1 MLDHDRFAQL
11 GLDDIARKVEAG
23 ERLTIE
29 DGHRLYACPD
39 VTAVGA
45 LAHHRRTEL
54 HGDSAFYV
62 VNRHI
67 NYTNVCVNGCAFC
80 AYQRAKGEEGGFELS
95 IAEAVE
101 RLQNAPL
108 PPREVHIVGGC
119 HPDLR
124 LAFFVDL
131 LSSVQQALPDCT
143 LKCFTAVEIAHFA
156 ALEGIST
163 REVLQ
168 TLKDAGLA
176 MLPGGGA
183 EIFEPGVRRRI
194 CPKKSN
200 AEEWLRIHGEA
211 HELGLATNCTMLFGH
226 LESID
231 DRLDHLD
238 RLRRQQDASRS
249 KGADGFT
256 CFIPLPFQTENS
268 AIKVE
273 RPLTGVDELRT
284 IAISRL
290 MLDNIPHIKAY
301 WVMLT
306 VKQAQAALF
315 FGADDLDGTVV
326 EEKIG
331 HMAGAQSEQGLT
343 KSQLEAMIRGM
354 GLTPVERDARFNP
367 IARDAR
373 DADNVPAKAYSD
385 APSPSTLHGLLCAA
399 ARGARLDFDT
409 ARALYLH
416 ADLHALGHAAHQ
428 VRLRKH
434 PEPMVTYVVDRNIN
448 YSNVCVCACRF
459 CAYYR
464 APGAADCFVLPFEEI
479 GKKIEETL
487 ALGGT
492 QILMQG
498 GHHPDLP
505 LSWYE
510 DMLAFIKDNYPI
522 HVHAFSPPEIAH
534 FATISGLSTA
544 TVIARLKAAGLD
556 SIPGGGA
563 EILVDSV
570 RKAVSPNKCP
580 AGQWLGI
587 MEEAHGLG
595 LRTTATMMFG
605 HEEAPEDRLRHL
617 FAVRESQDRSLAKVG
632 GGYTAFIPWTFQPE
646 NTNISARPLTSVEYL
661 RLLALSRLVLDN
673 IDNLQVSWVTMGPK
687 IAQAALFFGGND
699 FGSTMIEENVVRAA
713 GVSFRLTRQ
722 EIDALVLA
730 AGFTPRQRRMNYVLV
745 PPSGEADS
753 AAEAGVAG
761 LA

>member
-1 MLDHDRFAQL
+1 MLDHARFAQL
-11 GLDDIARKVEAG
+11 GIADIAAKVEAG
-23 ERLTIE
+23 ERLSLD
-29 DGHRLYACPD
+29 DGRKLYACPD

-45 LAHHRRTEL
+45 LAHHVRTRM
-54 HGDSAFYV
+54 HGDKTFYV

-95 IAEAVE
+95 VADALE
-101 RLQNAPL
+101 RLASAPL

-124 LAFFVDL
+124 LSFFIDL
-131 LSSVQQALPDCT
+131 LTSVQRALPDSA

-156 ALEGIST
+156 SLEGIST
-163 REVLQ
+163 REVLAR
-168 TLKDAGLA
+168 LKEAGLA

-183 EIFEPGVRRRI
+183 EIFEPSVRRRI
-194 CPKKSN
+194 CPRKST

-211 HELGLATNCTMLFGH
+211 HELGLTTNCTMLFGH

-231 DRLDHLD
+231 DRLNHLD
-238 RLRRQQDASRS
+238 MLRRRQDESLAV
-249 KGADGFT
+249 GATGFT
-256 CFIPLPFQTENS
+256 CFIPLPFQTENN

-290 MLDNIPHIKAY
+290 MLDNIPHIKSY

-331 HMAGAQSEQGLT
+331 HMAGAASEQGLS
-343 KSQLEAMIRGM
+343 KNQLEAMIRGM

-367 IARDAR
+367 VAKQEP
-373 DADNVPAKAYSD
+373 VPQAWTD
-385 APSPSTLHGLLCAA
+385 APSPTVMRGLLDAA
-399 ARGARLDFDT
+399 AAGARLDFDT

-416 ADLHALGHAAHQ
+416 APLHDLAHAANR
-428 VRLRKH
+428 VRLKKH
-434 PEPMVTYVVDRNIN
+434 PEPVVTYVVDRNIN

-459 CAYYR
+459 CAFFR
-464 APGAADCFVLPFEEI
+464 PPGDKECFVLSFEEI

-510 DMLAFIKDNYPI
+510 DMLAFIKANYPI
-522 HVHAFSPPEIAH
+522 HIHAFSPPEIVH
-534 FATISGLSTA
+534 FAKIFGLSTA
-544 TVIARLKAAGLD
+544 EVIERLRAAGLD

-563 EILVDSV
+563 EILVDAV
-570 RKAVSPNKCP
+570 RTQVSPNKCP
-580 AGQWLGI
+580 AGDWLRV
-587 MEEAHGLG
+587 MEEAHALG
-595 LRTTATMMFG
+595 MRTTATMMFG
-605 HEEAPEDRLRHL
+605 HEETRDQRLEHL
-617 FAVRESQDRSLAKVG
+617 FNVRASQDRSLAKG
-632 GGYTAFIPWTFQPE
+632 FGGYTAFIPWTFQPE
-646 NTNISARPLTSVEYL
+646 NTNIAARPLTSVEYL

-687 IAQAALFFGGND
+687 IAQLALSCGGND

-713 GVSFRLTRQ
+713 GVTFRLSRA
-722 EIDALVLA
+722 EIDRLVRA
-730 AGFTPRQRRMNYVLV
+730 AGFTPLRRRMDYT
-745 PPSGEADS
+745 
-753 AAEAGVAG
+753 
-761 LA
+761 LAPQNETVEQA

>member
-1 MLDHDRFAQL
+1 MLDHKRFAQL

-23 ERLTIE
+23 ERLSLD
-29 DGHRLYACPD
+29 DGRRLFLCPD

-45 LAHHRRTEL
+45 LAHHRRTQL
-54 HGDSAFYV
+54 HGDKAFYV

-80 AYQRAKGEEGGFELS
+80 AYQREKGQEGGFELS
-95 IAEAVE
+95 IDQAVE
-101 RLQNAPL
+101 LLQNAPL

-124 LAFFVDL
+124 LGFFVEL
-131 LSSVQQALPDCT
+131 LQTVQAALPECA

-156 ALEGIST
+156 TLEGIST
-163 REVLQ
+163 REVL
-168 TLKDAGLA
+168 TRLKAAGLA

-183 EIFEPGVRRRI
+183 EIFAPDVRRRI
-194 CPKKSN
+194 CPKKST

-238 RLRRQQDASRS
+238 QLRRQQDESLA
-249 KGADGFT
+249 KCGTGFT

-331 HMAGAQSEQGLT
+331 HMAGATSEQGLA

-354 GLTPVERDARFNP
+354 GLRPIERDARFNP
-367 IARDAR
+367 VGGEAPTA
-373 DADNVPAKAYSD
+373 PHAKPWTD
-385 APSPSTLHGLLCAA
+385 APSPSTLQGLLDAA
-399 ARGARLDFDT
+399 ARGVRLDFDT
-409 ARALYLH
+409 ARALYQH
-416 ADLHALGHAAHQ
+416 ADLHALAHAAHQ
-428 VRLRKH
+428 VRLSKH
-434 PEPMVTYVVDRNIN
+434 PEPNVTYVVDRNIN

-459 CAYYR
+459 CAYFR
-464 APGAADCFVLPFEEI
+464 APGDGEGFVLSHEEI
-479 GKKIEETL
+479 GQKIEETL

-510 DMLAFIKDNYPI
+510 DMLAFIKANYPI

-534 FATISGLSTA
+534 FAKISGLGTA
-544 TVIARLKAAGLD
+544 QVIARLKAAGLD

-563 EILVDSV
+563 EILVDAV
-570 RKAVSPNKCP
+570 RGKVSPNKCP
-580 AGQWLGI
+580 AVQWLGI
-587 MEEAHGLG
+587 MEEAHAQG

-605 HEEAPEDRLRHL
+605 HEEEADDRLRHL
-617 FAVRESQDRSLAKVG
+617 FAVRESQDRSLSKVG
-632 GGYTAFIPWTFQPE
+632 GGYTAFIPWTFQPD
-646 NTNISARPLTSVEYL
+646 NTNIVARPLTSVEYL

-687 IAQAALFFGGND
+687 IAQAALYFGGND

-713 GVSFRLTRQ
+713 GVSFRLSRQ

-730 AGFTPRQRRMNYVLV
+730 AGFTPRQRRMNYTLI
-745 PPSGEADS
+745 PLPCETNAAPSATVE
-753 AAEAGVAG
+753 G